1 MLIQLVVV
9 LLLVTI
15 VSYVSSFR
23 PSSLV
28 RLQRASRPVVNSPI
42 FSSKTSDVLPP
53 VGEEQWEIDDD
64 SSEVICESSAEVARK
79 AELARLEAQRAAEE
93 KARREAEA
101 AAAAAAAAAEKA
113 KRDAKAASTTKSVKI
128 EPAESPLKAVVAS
141 NTNASK
147 SNAALTDGETS
158 AFDVGLFIAFP
169 VILATLGLFFIFPLI
184 KDQLAVNLPPPMSQ

>member
-1 MLIQLVVV
+1 MLIQLAFV
-9 LLLVTI
+9 LFLVTI
-15 VSYVSSFR
+15 ASYVSSFR

-28 RLQRASRPVVNSPI
+28 RLQRASHPVVNSPI

-53 VGEEQWEIDDD
+53 VGGEQWEIDDD

-79 AELARLEAQRAAEE
+79 AELARIEAQRAAEE

-101 AAAAAAAAAEKA
+101 AAAAAAAEKA
-113 KRDAKAASTTKSVKI
+113 KRDAKAASTTAKT
-128 EPAESPLKAVVAS
+128 EPAVSPSKAVVAS

-147 SNAALTDGETS
+147 SNVALTDGETS